1 MSTVAKNI
9 KSELD
14 KSQITSTIINL
25 IDFYKPIRGKI
36 NKQRSRAGSL
46 VEEENKEEVLKQI
59 EEINEQ
65 TDFDDPAQ
73 IDFDLL
79 IVSGKET

>member
-1 MSTVAKNI
+1 MSSVAENI
-9 KSELD
+9 KADLD
-14 KSQITSTIINL
+14 KAGITSSIINL

-65 TDFDDPAQ
+65 VDFDDPAT
-73 IDFDLL
+73 IDFELL
-79 IVSGKET
+79 NVSKEVI

>member
-79 IVSGKET
+79 IVSGMET